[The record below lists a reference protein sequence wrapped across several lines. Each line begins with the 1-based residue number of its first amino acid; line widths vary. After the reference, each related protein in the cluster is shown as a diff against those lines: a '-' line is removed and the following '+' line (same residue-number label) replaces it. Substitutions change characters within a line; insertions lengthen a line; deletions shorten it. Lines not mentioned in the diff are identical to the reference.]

1 MRTKVIMLALGLGFT
16 LPAANAQK
24 SKFDINYPVCKAGSE
39 YVICDKDDAMRS
51 AQQSSSGSH
60 VPASGYTEPACKT
73 TVVYV
78 NKSNQANEDLTVT
91 YEMPNDE
98 YTELEPECNAAL
110 AYPTSTTGIAGNNPK
125 VCDNTV
131 VCMKHKHAQQAN
143 LPRDPDL
150 RAIAVVSAKGNPRMT
165 ASYDV
170 PGEVYE
176 GGEVLSNDGVAKNK
190 ERNLNYLNFGPT
202 KVPNDGG
209 LATRY

>member
-1 MRTKVIMLALGLGFT
+1 MRTKIAMLALGLGFI

-24 SKFDINYPVCKAGSE
+24 SKFDINYPVCKAGSD

-51 AQQSSSGSH
+51 AKELSSGRH
-60 VPASGYTEPACKT
+60 MPAKGYIEPACKT

-98 YTELEPECNAAL
+98 YTELEPECNTSL
-110 AYPTSTTGIAGNNPK
+110 AYPTSTTQYGKNPK

-131 VCMKHKHAQQAN
+131 VCMKHKQAKQAS
-143 LPRDPDL
+143 LPQDPDL
-150 RAIAVVSAKGNPRMT
+150 RAIAVVSAKGNPRLT

-190 ERNLNYLNFGPT
+190 ERNLSYLHFGPT

-209 LATRY
+209 LATKY